1 MPGTSPGMT
10 NSMQRVYNLDKPE
23 LRALAFCKL
32 RDRLSD
38 DDVLEVPGLLV
49 IGERGFAR
57 EHFVEEEFV
66 RLDCVLVDLKLLNA
80 GLPLGLRQEFL
91 QQAGNGGFLAGIGLP
106 KRRDDQ
112 ALVCAVVHDVR
123 SGAGRSVSI

>member
-49 IGERGFAR
+49 VGERRFAG
-57 EHFVEEEFV
+57 EHFVEEEFI
-66 RLDCVLVDLKLLNA
+66 RLGGVLVDMELVNA
-80 GLPLGLRQEFL
+80 GLLPGLRQEFL
-91 QQAGNGGFLAGIGLP
+91 QQAGNGVFLAGIGLP
-106 KRRDDQ
+106 KRCD
-112 ALVCAVVHDVR
+112 
-123 SGAGRSVSI
+123 